1 MIATVQEVLAINA
14 CISTGGGTIDE
25 CQSTR
30 TFTDEA
36 EALQGNVCSKNLLE
50 REFNQRG
57 YTLYHQ
63 STTLAFYRYFRLLPY
78 QVRTFSLNLSSLKS
92 T

>member
-30 TFTDEA
+30 TFSDEA
-36 EALQGNVCSKNLLE
+36 EALQGNVCSKNLLGIK
-50 REFNQRG
+50 FHSDLNAHA
-57 YTLYHQ
+57 LSVYHF
-63 STTLAFYRYFRLLPY
+63 SILSLLSIIAIPG
-78 QVRTFSLNLSSLKS
+78 
-92 T
+92 